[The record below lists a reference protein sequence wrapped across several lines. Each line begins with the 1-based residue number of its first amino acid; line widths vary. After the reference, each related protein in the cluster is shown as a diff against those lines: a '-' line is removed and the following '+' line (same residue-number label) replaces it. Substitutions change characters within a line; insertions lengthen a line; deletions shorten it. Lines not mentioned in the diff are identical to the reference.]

1 MSVTMKITDDFCYIL
16 TTKLTLFTV
25 SKDKWKALVSPSRI
39 YCMHSGMA
47 KGTSWAE
54 AMSNSEK
61 IKPVALAIV
70 ELHESEGIRQA
81 GRQ

>member
-1 MSVTMKITDDFCYIL
+1 MY
-16 TTKLTLFTV
+16 
-25 SKDKWKALVSPSRI
+25 
-39 YCMHSGMA
+39 SGMA

-70 ELHESEGIRQA
+70 ELCKPEGIRQLVS
-81 GRQ
+81 